1 MSTRTAIDIGGTF
14 TDLVYLDETTGQVG
28 LGKTSTTPAHFEE
41 GVVTTVTEA
50 RLKDVQFLAHGTTV
64 IINTLT
70 ERRGAVTALIATRGF
85 RDILEIQRANRPD
98 LYNLLF
104 TKPKP
109 FVPPRLRLEVTD
121 RMSHHGELHTP
132 LAEERASAPIRE
144 APPQAARANHTRF
157 LNPCPQPAH
166 RKRPP

>member
-1 MSTRTAIDIGGTF
+1 MSTRTGIDIGGKF

-85 RDILEIQRANRPD
+85 RDNSKFNLQIEPTSIILSLPNQN
-98 LYNLLF
+98 
-104 TKPKP
+104 P
-109 FVPPRLRLEVTD
+109 FFPPRFRL
-121 RMSHHGELHTP
+121 
-132 LAEERASAPIRE
+132 
-144 APPQAARANHTRF
+144 Q
-157 LNPCPQPAH
+157 
-166 RKRPP
+166 